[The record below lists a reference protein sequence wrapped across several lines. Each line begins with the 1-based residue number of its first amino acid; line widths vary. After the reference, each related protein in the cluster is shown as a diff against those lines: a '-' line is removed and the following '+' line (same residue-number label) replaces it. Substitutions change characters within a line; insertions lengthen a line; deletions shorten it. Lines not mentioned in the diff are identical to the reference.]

1 MSESESGPKSESEFH
16 IISTRKC
23 LGCVKFMM
31 RVGVRVS
38 VRVRVADEEGWWKSI

>member
-1 MSESESGPKSESEFH
+1 MSESESESEFH
-16 IISTRKC
+16 IISRRKC
-23 LGCVKFMM
+23 LDCVKFMM